1 MNVIESFLYHLN
13 KGGHNL
19 SISKSIPTTG
29 TYLIFSTTIFLVRM
43 DNTSL
48 MASLNSNF
56 LNSSFRKSDQS
67 KSNEK
72 KVNQDTKMAKSNL
85 SSGMDKN
92 LSIGSSSGGQTN
104 GHETQGSSNRR
115 RPALQ
120 CHQCKHCAAP
130 DCAK

>member
-1 MNVIESFLYHLN
+1 MTY
-13 KGGHNL
+13 NL
-19 SISKSIPTTG
+19 SILSSVPTMAK
-29 TYLIFSTTIFLVRM
+29 YLIFSETIFLVRM

-56 LNSSFRKSDQS
+56 LNSTFRKSDQS
-67 KSNEK
+67 KSNDK
-72 KVNQDTKMAKSNL
+72 KLNQDTKMAKSNL
-85 SSGMDKN
+85 SSGIDKN